1 MDPLFSAVIKALEQI
16 PNALAVIVMAYLF
29 IRAEAEREERRI
41 ENAKTHEAERRAHEL
56 QINNMWATFFKNIS
70 DDQAKANNLI
80 IKAIQSHEEAA
91 EERYKKMRITQD
103 LIQAVR
109 EKK

>member
-1 MDPLFSAVIKALEQI
+1 MDLISAASKALEQI

-29 IRAEAEREERRI
+29 IQAEAQRETRRI
-41 ENAKTHEAERRAHEL
+41 ENAKQHEEERRAHEL
-56 QINNMWATFFKNIS
+56 QINNMWASFFKNIS
-70 DDQAKANNLI
+70 DDQGKANALI
-80 IKAIQSHEEAA
+80 IKTMQQHEDAA

-103 LIQAVR
+103 LIQAVK